1 MFAHTAVV
9 GAGRYEA
16 WQEACDESDKMVYT
30 SGMQE
35 IEAAMLKALS
45 MIGAPEEAKLP
56 ALQRRGRSLPTDAH
70 VSRSSV
76 LPSPTSSRS
85 PTFRAERWPEARTRR
100 ASTLAL
106 PQHVTTSSPRFRA
119 ELTNEERKR
128 RASVSTSTIA
138 AGPST
143 VSPKARG
150 WAVVTSLLSRI
161 QTDDLEE
168 TAPTSR
174 SPKLKQATDG
184 HVFSTWDNAWEVIGG
199 RFKEVE
205 KEVVARMVQQ
215 NADPD
220 LLASHPCLLH
230 LFAKDR
236 ASAPH
241 KLPEGKLSG
250 AAHLAAVSALRSR
263 KMSDVLRA
271 PSAGQANA
279 VVTARTGKIS
289 LGGLRHDRLRTQA
302 SRLPAPVA
310 RVGLPAPGWALQR
323 RTIESSGFSRASS
336 L

>member
-1 MFAHTAVV
+1 MFAYTAVV
-9 GAGRYEA
+9 DAERYEA
-16 WQEACDESDKMVYT
+16 WQEACDESNKMVYK

-45 MIGAPEEAKLP
+45 MIGTLEEAKLP
-56 ALQRRGRSLPTDAH
+56 ALQRRGRSLPIETH
-70 VSRSSV
+70 VPHSSV

-85 PTFRAERWPEARTRR
+85 PTFRTERSPEARTRR

-106 PQHVTTSSPRFRA
+106 PQYAITSSPRFRA

-128 RASVSTSTIA
+128 RASVSPSTLA
-138 AGPST
+138 AETST

-150 WAVVTSLLSRI
+150 WAVVTSLLSRN

-168 TAPTSR
+168 AAPASR

-184 HVFSTWDNAWEVIGG
+184 HVFSTLENAWEVIGG
-199 RFKEVE
+199 RFKEVQ
-205 KEVVARMVQQ
+205 KEVVARMVQE

-220 LLASHPCLLH
+220 LLASNPGLLR

-236 ASAPH
+236 ASAPR
-241 KLPEGKLSG
+241 KLSEGKLSG
-250 AAHLAAVSALRSR
+250 AAHLAAVSALRNR
-263 KMSDVLRA
+263 KMSDVLRT
-271 PSAGQANA
+271 PSSDQAKE
-279 VVTARTGKIS
+279 VVTARTRKIS
-289 LGGLRHDRLRTQA
+289 LGGLRQDRPRTQA